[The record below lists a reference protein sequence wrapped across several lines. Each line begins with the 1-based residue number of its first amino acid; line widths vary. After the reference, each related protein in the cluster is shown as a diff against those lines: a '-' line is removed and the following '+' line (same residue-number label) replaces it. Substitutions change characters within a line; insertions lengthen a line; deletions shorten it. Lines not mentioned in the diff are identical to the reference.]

1 MCTGKRVSGS
11 LFSSPGSFATTLR
24 SPSRQSRERIGL
36 LYGIMWTVQ
45 TGLTYAGRGEGRS
58 AGGRACGN
66 QFFQGSGAGLRRS
79 PRFAPSL
86 GLFGKKR
93 GGAVRA
99 DLYLDLGAQCVLTPV
114 PPGDFH
120 NVRSWVSSRNSY
132 KVEGGEKRTHPL
144 ARRDLGDFEF
154 PLPPLFRRALLLLSS
169 PFDKW
174 WGWERWEPGADM
186 RLAQGRGSSL
196 ETGFRPPRTL
206 S

>member
-11 LFSSPGSFATTLR
+11 LFFSPGSFATTLR
-24 SPSRQSRERIGL
+24 SPSRQPREPGL
-36 LYGIMWTVQ
+36 YRAALRNNVDRPDGTDR
-45 TGLTYAGRGEGRS
+45 AGRGEGRN
-58 AGGRACGN
+58 ARGRACGN
-66 QFFQGSGAGLRRS
+66 QFCQGSGAGLRRS

-99 DLYLDLGAQCVLTPV
+99 DLYLDLGAQCVH

-120 NVRSWVSSRNSY
+120 NVLSGVTSRNSY

-174 WGWERWEPGADM
+174 WGWERWEPGADV
-186 RLAQGRGSSL
+186 RPAQGRGSSL